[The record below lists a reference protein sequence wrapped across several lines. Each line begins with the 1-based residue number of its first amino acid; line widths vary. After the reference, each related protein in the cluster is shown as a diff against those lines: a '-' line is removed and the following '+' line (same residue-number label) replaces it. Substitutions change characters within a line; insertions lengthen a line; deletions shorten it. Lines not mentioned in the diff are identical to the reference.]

1 MPPQTIRLPLAYGP
15 RVFLGLSVV
24 AQARA
29 RSRRGST
36 DKFAIVRVMCVTSWA
51 AAWAYPTCAP
61 WRRARATVPAMAR
74 SLDAHVRDL
83 ADSLGIAD
91 VELRRSQRRRRTVS
105 VFREGGRVII
115 SAPAR
120 ISSEELLPLAQELLG
135 RLIQQAQGRTPTDE
149 QLAERARRLAA
160 RWLPPGFPEP
170 SSVRWTTAQSRV
182 WGTCVNAEGSIRL
195 SHRLRAMPDFVID
208 YVLLH
213 ELAHLM
219 HHGHGQEFEALLAVY
234 PDRDRAR
241 GFLDGVTWQSQQGNA
256 DYLAAQQMDLF
267 DA

>member
-24 AQARA
+24 GKARA
-29 RSRRGST
+29 DSGPGST
-36 DKFAIVRVMCVTSWA
+36 DKYVARGQSSVGLGSGQYLRCRPI
-51 AAWAYPTCAP
+51 P
-61 WRRARATVPAMAR
+61 WPPATVATVAR
-74 SLDAHVRDL
+74 SLESHVREL
-83 ADSLGIAD
+83 ADSLGISD

-135 RLIQQAQGRTPTDE
+135 RLIVQAQGRTPTDG
-149 QLAERARRLAA
+149 QLAQRARDLAA

-182 WGTCVNAEGSIRL
+182 WGTCVNSEGCIRL
-195 SHRLRAMPDFVID
+195 SHRLRPMPDFVID

-219 HHGHGQEFEALLAVY
+219 HHGHGEEFEALLAPY

-256 DYLAAQQMDLF
+256 D
-267 DA
+267 